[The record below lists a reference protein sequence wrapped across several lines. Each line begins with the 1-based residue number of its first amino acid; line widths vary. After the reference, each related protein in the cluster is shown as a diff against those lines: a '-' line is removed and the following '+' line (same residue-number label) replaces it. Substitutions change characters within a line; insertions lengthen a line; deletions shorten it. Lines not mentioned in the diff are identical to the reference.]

1 LCGKGRAGS
10 FETTT
15 ASLAGGASGVSA
27 MLTIVVLGGF
37 GLVLLVTACIA
48 ADVVA
53 GLRRDVT
60 HEGTEEKTAGRVIRV
75 RGPVRGQLDNGAP
88 AEYTEVTVE
97 YYTRRGEGPFEVSR
111 KIPAGSRIAYSRD
124 DRVIVSYD
132 VRTPRR
138 ARIAGRVSH
147 WPTIGPRSADP
158 VPH

>member
-1 LCGKGRAGS
+1 
-10 FETTT
+10 
-15 ASLAGGASGVSA
+15 

-48 ADVVA
+48 ADVIA
-53 GLRRDVT
+53 GVRRNET
-60 HEGTEEKTAGRVIRV
+60 QPGLEEKTAGRVIRV
-75 RGPVRGQLDNGAP
+75 RGPIRGQLDGGIP
-88 AEYTEVTVE
+88 ADYTEVTVE

-111 KIPAGSRIAYSRD
+111 KLPAGSRITYAKD

-147 WPTIGPRSADP
+147 WPQLGPRSSDP
-158 VPH
+158 VPQP

>member
-1 LCGKGRAGS
+1 
-10 FETTT
+10 
-15 ASLAGGASGVSA
+15 

-48 ADVVA
+48 TDVIA
-53 GLRRDVT
+53 GLRRSET
-60 HEGTEEKTAGRVIRV
+60 PSGTEEKTAGRVIRV
-75 RGPVRGQLDNGAP
+75 RGPIRGQLPSGAP

-111 KIPAGSRIAYSRD
+111 KLPAGSRITYTKG

-147 WPTIGPRSADP
+147 WPTVGPRSQDP
-158 VPH
+158 VPQP

>member
-1 LCGKGRAGS
+1 
-10 FETTT
+10 
-15 ASLAGGASGVSA
+15 

-37 GLVLLVTACIA
+37 GLVLLVTACIL
-48 ADVVA
+48 ADVIA
-53 GLRRDVT
+53 GLRRNVT
-60 HEGTEEKTAGRVIRV
+60 PTGIEEKTAGRVIRV
-75 RGPVRGQLDNGAP
+75 RGPIHGQLDGGVP

-111 KIPAGSRIAYSRD
+111 RLPVGSRIAYAKD

-147 WPTIGPRSADP
+147 WPQLGPRNSENSDP
-158 VPH
+158 VPQA

>member
-1 LCGKGRAGS
+1 
-10 FETTT
+10 
-15 ASLAGGASGVSA
+15 

-48 ADVVA
+48 ADVIA
-53 GLRRDVT
+53 GVRRNET
-60 HEGTEEKTAGRVIRV
+60 QPGLEEKTAGRVIRV
-75 RGPVRGQLDNGAP
+75 RGPIRGQLDGGIP
-88 AEYTEVTVE
+88 ADYTEVTVE

-111 KIPAGSRIAYSRD
+111 KLPAGSRITYAKD

-147 WPTIGPRSADP
+147 WPQLGPRSSDP
-158 VPH
+158 VPQPGRDQPRAE

>member
-1 LCGKGRAGS
+1 
-10 FETTT
+10 
-15 ASLAGGASGVSA
+15 

-37 GLVLLVTACIA
+37 GLVLVVTACIV
-48 ADVVA
+48 ADVIA
-53 GLRRDVT
+53 GVRRNET
-60 HEGTEEKTAGRVIRV
+60 QAGTEEKTAGRVIRV
-75 RGPVRGQLDNGAP
+75 RGPIRGQLDGGIP

-111 KIPAGSRIAYSRD
+111 KLPAGSRITYAKD

-147 WPTIGPRSADP
+147 WPQLGPRNADP
-158 VPH
+158 VPQP

>member
-1 LCGKGRAGS
+1 
-10 FETTT
+10 
-15 ASLAGGASGVSA
+15 

-48 ADVVA
+48 ADVIA
-53 GLRRDVT
+53 GLRRNET
-60 HEGTEEKTAGRVIRV
+60 PSGTEEKTAGRVIRV
-75 RGPVRGQLDNGAP
+75 RGPVRGQLDSGAP

-97 YYTRRGEGPFEVSR
+97 YYTRRGEGPFEVTR
-111 KIPAGSRIAYSRD
+111 KLPAGSRITYTKG

-147 WPTIGPRSADP
+147 WPTLGPRSADP
-158 VPH
+158 VSQP

>member
-1 LCGKGRAGS
+1 
-10 FETTT
+10 
-15 ASLAGGASGVSA
+15 

-48 ADVVA
+48 ADVIA
-53 GLRRDVT
+53 GIRRNET
-60 HEGTEEKTAGRVIRV
+60 QPGLEEKTAGRVVRV
-75 RGPVRGQLDNGAP
+75 RGPIRGQLDGGIP

-97 YYTRRGEGPFEVSR
+97 YYTRHGEGPFEVSR
-111 KIPAGSRIAYSRD
+111 KLPAGSRITYARD

-147 WPTIGPRSADP
+147 WPQLGPRSSDP
-158 VPH
+158 VPQPQP